1 MKQKQGEMRYEK
13 SDGSYGSRGRG
24 FRKWQTSCNGVKQIM
39 KKDKIHSRPF
49 THIKGIRLLH
59 FFDPLSPKS
68 RILFR
73 IRLSLF

>member
-39 KKDKIHSRPF
+39 KRTRFI
-49 THIKGIRLLH
+49 L
-59 FFDPLSPKS
+59 DPLL
-68 RILFR
+68 I
-73 IRLSLF
+73 